1 MKYLW
6 FVLVAGCGNGGGG
19 GHPADAPSEIDSPR
33 DSTSGVHAVAHVVKG
48 PTNPSAMF
56 APRVVPAA
64 PADGQW
70 ALSPHSVQMTLT
82 TISFEGSGTT
92 PSTGMMPLTGCTVTF
107 DAATASMSALTD
119 CMFDLPP
126 GTYASMNIG
135 IDPAYHVTIDDST
148 NGFYTDANGIT
159 TTAPAGGA
167 SAATVTAALGNGFQ
181 HLFSTPLVVTAASTP
196 SIYVVVDAVQTV
208 YVTVSGG
215 TPAFGQNQMG
225 TPVILPPVFAFPTVD
240 APGKAEYFAQA
251 MTAGGVDLNP
261 ATNSAEVRIYSD
273 AAGQPVYAFIAY
285 TSQAIGPCFTN
296 QYGFGA
302 FATDPSQSQTFND
315 GSKIGGWLAKD
326 PSGTFCWTLP
336 ADKTYSTYAAAISM
350 PDTSTLGA
358 ATTFSCAATSS
369 PTPPPSGSYTYAAGC
384 PTLTPTA
391 SVSLGLVAD

>member
-1 MKYLW
+1 
-6 FVLVAGCGNGGGG
+6 
-19 GHPADAPSEIDSPR
+19 
-33 DSTSGVHAVAHVVKG
+33 VKG
-48 PTNPSAMF
+48 PTNPSANF
-56 APRVVPAA
+56 APRAVAAA

-70 ALSPHSVQMTLT
+70 ALSPHAVQLKID
-82 TISFEGSGTT
+82 TISFQGAGTT
-92 PSTGMMPLTGCTVTF
+92 PGANTTLSNCTVTF
-107 DAATASMSALTD
+107 DAATTSMSALTD
-119 CMFDLPP
+119 CAFDLPP
-126 GTYASMNIG
+126 GTYVGMNIG
-135 IDPAYHVTIDDST
+135 IDPAYQVTIDDAT
-148 NGFYTDANGIT
+148 NGFYTDSTVSGGLT

-167 SAATVTAALGNGFQ
+167 TAVTVTPAFGNGAQ
-181 HLFSTPLVVTAASTP
+181 NLFNTPLVVSAASTP

-208 YVTVSGG
+208 FVTVSGG

-225 TPVILPPVFAFPTVD
+225 TAVVLPPVFAFPSVD

-251 MTAGGVDLNP
+251 MTAGGVDLDP

-273 AAGQPVYAFIAY
+273 SAGQPVYSFIAY

-296 QYGFGA
+296 EHGFAA

-336 ADKTYSTYAAAISM
+336 ADKTYATYAAAISL
-350 PDTSTLGA
+350 PDASALGA

-369 PTPPPSGSYTYAAGC
+369 PTPPPAGNYTYAAGC